1 MAAKARQERAER
13 EARAQQQAL
22 RPPIVH
28 SMQSIGDG
36 GKCRMVTALNLLH
49 VTTKLKIAA
58 VSRRELVLTR
68 RQSLAI

>member
-1 MAAKARQERAER
+1 
-13 EARAQQQAL
+13 
-22 RPPIVH
+22 
-28 SMQSIGDG
+28 MQSIGDG